1 MNDLKPKRSLLLLP
15 LMFVISMTM
24 TSCLKD
30 SCNETRSFLEYSP
43 IYVQPQDFRV
53 PVITESPREI
63 EETGKFY
70 FYNNFIFINE
80 KNKGIHIINNEDPQ
94 SPQNIAF
101 VNIPGN
107 IDMAVRD
114 NILFA
119 DNYVDLLTIDINDI
133 NNPTILCRDEDV
145 FSDYFFNEELGYF
158 VGTEATGRTVEVDC
172 SDPNFGSSNFFR
184 GEFLLVDGIVAPTGG
199 DFDAN
204 AGGDGQGGSLARF
217 TLYQDYLYV
226 INRSELISYN
236 IASPEKPEQSD
247 ITSVNWNIETLFPY
261 EDNLFIGSQTGLF
274 IYGLSNPEA
283 PEYISQFNHAN
294 ACDPVFVKDDIA
306 YVTLRDGTFCQNFIN
321 QLDVIDVSTI
331 TDPQLIKSYDME
343 HPHGLSLRDNNLY
356 LCEGEHGLKV
366 FETGNLESIDDNRIE
381 HIKNINAY
389 DAISLSSNHLLVIG
403 EDGLYQYDT
412 TKPDDLDEISYFPV
426 GK

>member
-1 MNDLKPKRSLLLLP
+1 MEK
-15 LMFVISMTM
+15 
-24 TSCLKD
+24 
-30 SCNETRSFLEYSP
+30 
-43 IYVQPQDFRV
+43 
-53 PVITESPREI
+53 
-63 EETGKFY
+63 TGKFY

-101 VNIPGN
+101 INIPGN